1 MPDDIEYRGL
11 MAEAWDA
18 LRGNTS
24 DWEDRAWFREVV
36 RRHGEPALDVGCGT
50 GRLLLDF
57 LADGVD
63 VDGIDNAPDML
74 ALLQAKASA
83 AGMDVD
89 GRVHLG
95 RMESLRMP
103 RHYRTIMV
111 PSSSFQ
117 LVVEPDEAA
126 EAMRRFYVHLEPGG
140 VLAMP
145 FLVMD
150 KAYEERWSKEATLA
164 DGSLV
169 RRTAVA
175 TFDPA
180 DGIEATDDLYEV
192 FRDGAL
198 VRSERFVRSR
208 ATRAYTPNEARLAY
222 ERAGFRDL
230 ERGADFTFQDR
241 PAESVFTIIGHRL
254 A

>member
-18 LRGNTS
+18 LRGDTS
-24 DWEDRAWFREVV
+24 SWEDRAWFREVV

-103 RHYRTIMV
+103 RRYRTIMV

-117 LVVEPDEAA
+117 LLVEPDEAA
-126 EAMRRFYVHLEPGG
+126 EAMRRFFAHLEAGG

-145 FLVMD
+145 FIVMD
-150 KAYEERWSKEATLA
+150 KPYEERWSKEATLA

-175 TFDPA
+175 IFDPA
-180 DGIEATDDLYEV
+180 DGIEATDDRYEV

-198 VRSERFVRSR
+198 VRSERFVRPR
-208 ATRAYTPNEARLAY
+208 ATRAYTREDARLAC

-230 ERGADFTFQDR
+230 EWGADFRFDDGV
-241 PAESVFTIIGHRL
+241 ADWVFTVIGHRP

>member
-18 LRGNTS
+18 LRGDTS

-36 RRHGEPALDVGCGT
+36 RRNGEPALDVGCGT

-63 VDGIDNAPDML
+63 VDGVDNAPDML

-83 AGMDVD
+83 AGLDVD

-103 RHYRTIMV
+103 RRYRTVMV

-117 LVVEPDEAA
+117 LLVEPDEAA
-126 EAMRRFYVHLEPGG
+126 EAVRRFFAHLEPGG

-145 FLVMD
+145 FIVMD
-150 KAYEERWSKEATLA
+150 TAYAERWSKEATLA

-180 DGIEATDDLYEV
+180 DGVEATDDRYEV

-198 VRSERFVRSR
+198 VRSERFVRPR
-208 ATRAYTPNEARLAY
+208 ATRAWSREEARLAY

-230 ERGADFTFQDR
+230 EWGADFTFQDR
-241 PAESVFTIIGHRL
+241 PPESVFTIVGRRPG
-254 A
+254 